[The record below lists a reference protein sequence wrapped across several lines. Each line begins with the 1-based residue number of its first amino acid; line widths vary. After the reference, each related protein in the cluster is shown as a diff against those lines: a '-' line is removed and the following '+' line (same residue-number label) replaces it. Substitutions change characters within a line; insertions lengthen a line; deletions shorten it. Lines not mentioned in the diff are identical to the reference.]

1 MARGRENGVD
11 LRWWRLSSA
20 QKTLHVTG
28 VWRDPQI
35 AEYENEAARARRSH
49 HRLAVRRGTLTGQL
63 NVNQRLAA
71 AALDKI
77 RPEAKR
83 VLLQRQQTAEAARAA
98 LAAIRDASRNRGFER
113 NRTRGTDHEVEDERT
128 QNHHRGRGRSR

>member
-1 MARGRENGVD
+1 
-11 LRWWRLSSA
+11 
-20 QKTLHVTG
+20 
-28 VWRDPQI
+28 
-35 AEYENEAARARRSH
+35 
-49 HRLAVRRGTLTGQL
+49 LTGQL

-98 LAAIRDASRNRGFER
+98 LAALREAARNRGFER
-113 NRTRGTDHEVEDERT
+113 KRTRGSEHDVEDERT
-128 QNHHRGRGRSR
+128 QSHHRARGRSR

>member
-1 MARGRENGVD
+1 
-11 LRWWRLSSA
+11 
-20 QKTLHVTG
+20 
-28 VWRDPQI
+28 
-35 AEYENEAARARRSH
+35 
-49 HRLAVRRGTLTGQL
+49 LTGQL

-98 LAAIRDASRNRGFER
+98 LAALREASRDRGFER
-113 NRTRGTDHEVEDERT
+113 KRTRDSDHNVEDERR
-128 QNHHRGRGRSR
+128 QNYHRGRSR